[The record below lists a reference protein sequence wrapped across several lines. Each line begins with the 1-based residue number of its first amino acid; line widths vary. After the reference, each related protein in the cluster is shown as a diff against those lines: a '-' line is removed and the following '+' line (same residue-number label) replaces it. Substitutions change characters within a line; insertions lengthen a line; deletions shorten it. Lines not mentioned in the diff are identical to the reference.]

1 MVLLVLVSWL
11 SAQEPAFE
19 VASIRPTVSGG
30 LSGIRPMP
38 NGRLTATNAS
48 VRSLILR
55 AHGLHDS
62 QLIGAPDWIE
72 LERFDI
78 DARVESAPLG
88 GPEALMAMLRTLLAE
103 RFQLRAH
110 TETRELPAYAL
121 VLARKDGVW
130 VRGFARHRR
139 IVRRR
144 PR

>member
-1 MVLLVLVSWL
+1 MRVASIPVCVVLLALASWL

-19 VASIRPTVSGG
+19 IASIRPNPSGG
-30 LSGIRPMP
+30 LSVIRPLP

-78 DARVESAPLG
+78 DARVESAPPG
-88 GPEALMAMLRTLLAE
+88 GPEALMA
-103 RFQLRAH
+103 
-110 TETRELPAYAL
+110 
-121 VLARKDGVW
+121 
-130 VRGFARHRR
+130 
-139 IVRRR
+139 
-144 PR
+144 